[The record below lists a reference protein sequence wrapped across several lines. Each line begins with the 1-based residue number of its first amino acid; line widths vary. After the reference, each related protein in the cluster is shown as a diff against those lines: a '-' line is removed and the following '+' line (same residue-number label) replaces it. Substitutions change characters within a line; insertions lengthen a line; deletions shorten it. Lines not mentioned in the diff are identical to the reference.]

1 MSNIA
6 TLRIAKAKRKDGQ
19 LQVELEQTDS
29 DTERKISMKSL
40 GGCHPDLDAAFD
52 DIAPHVREIL
62 EWPSNL
68 YSNHM
73 TVTGVSW
80 SESENTGVEGAVISA
95 QASLEGCNSPFCFN
109 TPFLP
114 FELYNEENESQPM
127 MPDGAQDALVALR
140 AEVQAYIDGK
150 RAQGNLFDRVEERF
164 GIPAEVAK
172 ESLIKPENLSG
183 PHAKKKEKAT

>member
-19 LQVELEQTDS
+19 LQVELEQTNS
-29 DTERKISMKSL
+29 DTERKISLKSL

-52 DIAPHVREIL
+52 DVAPYVREIL
-62 EWPSNL
+62 EWPGNL

-80 SESENTGVEGAVISA
+80 SVSENTGVEGAVISA
-95 QASLEGCNSPFCFN
+95 QASLKGCNSPFCFN

-114 FELYNEENESQPM
+114 FDLYNEENENQPV
-127 MPDGAQDALVALR
+127 MPDGAQDALAALR

-150 RAQGNLFDRVEERF
+150 RAQGDLFEQNS
-164 GIPAEVAK
+164 G
-172 ESLIKPENLSG
+172 LINPDNLSG
-183 PHAKKKEKAT
+183 PY